1 MTTDAVAVTDQIARF
16 ALEADVAAGPAALRE
31 AALSA
36 LIDTIGVAIAGRN
49 DSGFRAL
56 LEGTREEIRPGPAT
70 MWATGQRTSP
80 AYAALVNG
88 TAAHALDYDDVSD
101 PMYGHPSVAL
111 YPSLVAVAQAEGSS
125 GAELLDAYVV
135 GFEIT
140 GAIAS
145 ALPILP
151 HYYRGWHS
159 TATVGVLASTAA
171 ICRLL
176 HLDIED
182 TRRALGIAA
191 STASGSRQNFGT
203 NTKPLHPGLSSWS
216 AVTAARL
223 AQSGF
228 TADDH
233 QLEAPL
239 GYFAMYGTESDLS
252 AVAKWLDQRWA
263 ILAPAAGVSVK
274 KYPCCYNTHRS
285 ADATLDLAAE
295 IADPGSISGVR
306 VTVEPGGLAPVIHHR
321 PITGL
326 EGKFSVEY
334 VVAAGL
340 LDRRV
345 RLATFTDEAV
355 ARPEAQALLRK
366 VEVAESPTPPFGE
379 AGFDYQYSA
388 VEIDTG
394 DTVLRRRV
402 DIPSGHSRDPLAA
415 DALEEKFL
423 DCVSFSAVPWDGAEL
438 IAALRSLPTDARL
451 DAFDRFVEA
460 PLPA

>member
-1 MTTDAVAVTDQIARF
+1 MATNAVPVTDQIARF
-16 ALEADVAAGPAALRE
+16 ALEADVAGGPAALRE

-36 LIDTIGVAIAGRN
+36 LIDTVGVAIAGRN

-70 MWATGQRTSP
+70 IWATGQRTSP

-111 YPSLVAVAQAEGSS
+111 YPALLAVAESEGAS
-125 GAELLDAYVV
+125 GADLLDAYVV

-151 HYYRGWHS
+151 HYFRGWHS

-171 ICRLL
+171 LCRLL
-176 HLDIED
+176 HLDIEA

-191 STASGSRQNFGT
+191 SSASGSRQNFGT

-239 GYFAMYGTESDLS
+239 GYFAMYGADSDLS
-252 AVAKWLDQRWA
+252 AVAKWFDQGWA
-263 ILAPAAGVSVK
+263 ILAPAAGVSIK
-274 KYPCCYNTHRS
+274 KYPCCFNTHRS

-295 IADPGSISGVR
+295 VADPAGISGVR

-321 PITGL
+321 PTTGL

-334 VVAAGL
+334 VVAASL
-340 LDRRV
+340 LDHRV
-345 RLATFTDEAV
+345 RLASFSDEAV

-366 VEVAESPTPPFGE
+366 VEVAESPTPPFGD
-379 AGFDYQYSA
+379 AGWDVAYSA
-388 VEIDTG
+388 VEIHAG
-394 DTVLRRRV
+394 GTVLRRRV
-402 DIPSGHSRDPLAA
+402 DTPRGHSRDPLGA
-415 DALEEKFL
+415 DDLKEKFL
-423 DCVSFSAVPWDGAEL
+423 DCVSWSGAPWDGEEL
-438 IAALRSLPTDARL
+438 IAALRTVPTAARL

>member
-1 MTTDAVAVTDQIARF
+1 
-16 ALEADVAAGPAALRE
+16 
-31 AALSA
+31 
-36 LIDTIGVAIAGRN
+36 
-49 DSGFRAL
+49 
-56 LEGTREEIRPGPAT
+56 
-70 MWATGQRTSP
+70 
-80 AYAALVNG
+80 
-88 TAAHALDYDDVSD
+88 VSD

-111 YPSLVAVAQAEGSS
+111 YPALVAVAQAEGCS
-125 GAELLDAYVV
+125 GADLLDAYVV

-151 HYYRGWHS
+151 HYFKGWHS

-176 HLDIED
+176 HLDVPT
-182 TRRALGIAA
+182 TRQALGIAA

-203 NTKPLHPGLSSWS
+203 NTKPLHPGLSAWN

-239 GYFAMYGTESDLS
+239 GYFAMYGTDSDLS

-263 ILAPAAGVSVK
+263 IVAPAAGVSIK
-274 KYPCCYNTHRS
+274 KYPCCFNTHRS
-285 ADATLDLAAE
+285 ADATLALAAE
-295 IADPGSISGVR
+295 IADPDAISGIR

-321 PITGL
+321 PTTGL

-340 LDRRV
+340 LDHRV
-345 RLATFTDEAV
+345 RLATFSDQAV

-379 AGFDYQYSA
+379 AGWDVAYSA

-402 DIPSGHSRDPLAA
+402 DTPRGHSRDPLAA
-415 DALEEKFL
+415 NELEEKFL
-423 DCVSFSAVPWDGAEL
+423 DCVSYSQAPWDGAEL
-438 IAALRSLPTDARL
+438 IAALRTLPNASAL
-451 DAFDRFVEA
+451 DAFDHFVEA
-460 PLPA
+460 PLFV